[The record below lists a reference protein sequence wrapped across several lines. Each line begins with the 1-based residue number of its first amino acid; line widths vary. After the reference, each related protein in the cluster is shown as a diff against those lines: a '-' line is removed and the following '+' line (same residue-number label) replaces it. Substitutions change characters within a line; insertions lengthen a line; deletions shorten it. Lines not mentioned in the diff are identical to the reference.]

1 MRSLSV
7 ILLIIFCLSACKDTS
22 IPLPKPRIY
31 PKVEYPVKEYQNF
44 INNSCPFS
52 MTIPTYFK
60 FKQDNNK
67 IKSEEEYNCWF
78 DLICNE
84 LNTNIHMSYVP
95 LNTRADLDE
104 MIQDA
109 FEMVD
114 KHNVKASYR
123 DEVAINNPQKNMYG
137 LVFNIDGPVA
147 SPTQFFLTDSTSH
160 FLRGS
165 LYFNDVVNR
174 DSIAP
179 IYNFLEVD
187 VSKMIETLEW
197 K

>member
-1 MRSLSV
+1 MKKLSV
-7 ILLIIFCLSACKDTS
+7 ILLPVFCFLACQDTS

-31 PKVEYPVKEYQNF
+31 PKVVYPIKDFQNF
-44 INNSCPFS
+44 DNNNCPFS

-67 IKSEEEYNCWF
+67 IKNEKKYNCWY
-78 DLICNE
+78 DLVCNE

-95 LNTRADLDE
+95 LKNRADLDE

-109 FEMVD
+109 FEMAD

-123 DEVAINNPQKNMYG
+123 DEIKISNSEKNIYG
-137 LVFNIDGPVA
+137 LVFKIDGPVA

-165 LYFNDVVNR
+165 LYFNDIVNR

-179 IYNFLEVD
+179 IYDFLEVD
-187 VSKMIETLEW
+187 ISKMIETLEW

>member
-1 MRSLSV
+1 MRIFTISFIFIFTILS
-7 ILLIIFCLSACKDTS
+7 CTDNS
-22 IPLPKPRIY
+22 IPLPKPRVY
-31 PKVEYPVKEYQNF
+31 PKVNYPVKKYQSF
-44 INNSCPFS
+44 NNNNCPFK
-52 MTIPTYFK
+52 MTIPTYFN

-67 IKSEEEYNCWF
+67 IKSEKDYNCWF
-78 DLICNE
+78 DLFCNE

-95 LNTRADLDE
+95 VKDRAELDE
-104 MIQDA
+104 LIEDA
-109 FEMVD
+109 FEMAD

-123 DEVAINNPQKNMYG
+123 DEFKINFADQNVYG
-137 LVFNIDGPVA
+137 LVFKIDGPVA

-179 IYNFLEVD
+179 IYDFID
-187 VSKMIETLEW
+187 IDISKMIETLEW